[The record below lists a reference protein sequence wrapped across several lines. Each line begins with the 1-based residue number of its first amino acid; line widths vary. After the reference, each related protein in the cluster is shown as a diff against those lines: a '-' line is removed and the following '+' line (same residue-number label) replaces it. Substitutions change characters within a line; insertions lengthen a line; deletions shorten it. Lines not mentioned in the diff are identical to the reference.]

1 VVVVERRM
9 LWGDRREEVGANRA
23 ALESVGDALWVFG
36 KVA

>member
-9 LWGDRREEVGANRA
+9 WWADRREEVGADRA
-23 ALESVGDALWVFG
+23 ALESVGGALWVFG